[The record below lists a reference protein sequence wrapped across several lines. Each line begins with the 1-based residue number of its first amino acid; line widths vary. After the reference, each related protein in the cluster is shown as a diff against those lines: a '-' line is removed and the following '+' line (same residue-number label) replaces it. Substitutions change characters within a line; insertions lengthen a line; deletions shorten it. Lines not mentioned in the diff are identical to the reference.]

1 MSMDLRTIDG
11 RDIASRIVAIQHI
24 ADAAASLVDAGD
36 HDGAQKVLLG
46 VKRHLVGNVTVF
58 DDERSAREL
67 DLLRKLRK
75 ARAALYRIRTIERLY
90 NPDTGAL
97 LVQHD
102 ALMAILNSYD
112 SELA

>member
-1 MSMDLRTIDG
+1 MSMDIRNIDG

-36 HDGAQKVLLG
+36 RDGAQRVLLG
-46 VKRHLVGNVTVF
+46 VKGKLAGDVTVF

-67 DLLRKLRK
+67 DYLRKLRK
-75 ARAALYRIRTIERLY
+75 ARAALYRIRTIETLY
-90 NPDTGAL
+90 SPDPGVL
-97 LVQHD
+97 LVRHD

-112 SELA
+112 SEPE

>member
-1 MSMDLRTIDG
+1 MSMDIRNIDG

-36 HDGAQKVLLG
+36 PDGAQKVLLG

-58 DDERSAREL
+58 EDERSAREL
-67 DLLRKLRK
+67 DLLQKLRSS
-75 ARAALYRIRTIERLY
+75 RAALHRIRTIETLY

-97 LVQHD
+97 LVRHD

-112 SELA
+112 SESA